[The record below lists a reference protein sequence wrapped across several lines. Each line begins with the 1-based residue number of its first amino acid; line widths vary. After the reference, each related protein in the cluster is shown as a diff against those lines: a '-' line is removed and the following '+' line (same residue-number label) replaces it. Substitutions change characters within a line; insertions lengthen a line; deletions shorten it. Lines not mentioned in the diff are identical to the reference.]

1 MILIS
6 YMIWSCR
13 FLVGTWWIHRL
24 LILWRTSCGW
34 TINVSY
40 WPVGVCFLRSPEM
53 LTVEFGAFPMRVAVG
68 NVSIVPRRQGVS
80 DRCKNMET
88 QLFSFVDGID
98 GHGFYTILGSHQV
111 CMLPCWSCHREVP
124 VFFWYPIIVNVLFQ
138 HKWCNDAS
146 WIWAYDIQK
155 ADTDGLWNAPN

>member
-1 MILIS
+1 MNCVEYVYMILIS

-24 LILWRTSCGW
+24 LILCRTSCGW

-111 CMLPCWSCHREVP
+111 CMLPFWSCHREVP
-124 VFFWYPIIVNVLFQ
+124 VFFWYPIIVIPWSEF
-138 HKWCNDAS
+138 
-146 WIWAYDIQK
+146 
-155 ADTDGLWNAPN
+155 